1 MTHLLKEALLM
12 LPAIAATVNLLLFA
26 VWKGA
31 ESWQAT
37 DWYISN
43 EFGFVRRGLL
53 GGLLR
58 QISEQVSWLDINLF
72 AFSITAM
79 AVFAASVVTVSNS
92 RDLPYLNRFAIMFSP
107 AFYTFFILLE
117 TGGGGRKE
125 ALSILL
131 ILSYALSQRLKS
143 CFGNLVGIVLLV
155 IGLPVVT
162 LIHESNFLFSAPILF
177 FMLSIDFLLESSFES
192 LYRFR
197 RESIMALIRKFLLLV
212 PGCIAFFFAYLYSSP
227 ELSVVQSICASW
239 QAILSDLGCNPLPAA
254 LGALASQDGYL
265 ERINF
270 VFRKPNIYAQ
280 IAYSL
285 LYVFLIMNAFCCPIV
300 QNFASG
306 SSFLERSKIRF
317 SVFFLAFIA
326 FLSSLPLYIFAVDY
340 GRWFSTTVTLVI
352 IVCVVSRE
360 RIASAAILLPDGLF
374 ERRLALS
381 PRLDPKLA
389 SLSIMFGSSIF
400 TVPYCCVQFWQFTSI
415 AKGAMKVLSGFW

>member
-53 GGLLR
+53 GGLWR

-79 AVFAASVVTVSNS
+79 VVFAASVVTVSNS

-155 IGLPVVT
+155 IGLPVVA

-177 FMLSIDFLLESSFES
+177 F
-192 LYRFR
+192 Y
-197 RESIMALIRKFLLLV
+197 ALH
-212 PGCIAFFFAYLYSSP
+212 
-227 ELSVVQSICASW
+227 
-239 QAILSDLGCNPLPAA
+239 
-254 LGALASQDGYL
+254 
-265 ERINF
+265 
-270 VFRKPNIYAQ
+270 
-280 IAYSL
+280 
-285 LYVFLIMNAFCCPIV
+285 
-300 QNFASG
+300 
-306 SSFLERSKIRF
+306 
-317 SVFFLAFIA
+317 
-326 FLSSLPLYIFAVDY
+326 
-340 GRWFSTTVTLVI
+340 
-352 IVCVVSRE
+352 
-360 RIASAAILLPDGLF
+360 
-374 ERRLALS
+374 
-381 PRLDPKLA
+381 
-389 SLSIMFGSSIF
+389 
-400 TVPYCCVQFWQFTSI
+400 
-415 AKGAMKVLSGFW
+415 